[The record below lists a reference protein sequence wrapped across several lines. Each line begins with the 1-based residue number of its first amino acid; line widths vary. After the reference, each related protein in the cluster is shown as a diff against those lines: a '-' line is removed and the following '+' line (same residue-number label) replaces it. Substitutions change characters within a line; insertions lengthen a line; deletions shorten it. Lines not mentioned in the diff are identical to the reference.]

1 MSAADEYLIDQIR
14 AGDTDAWRKLIDR
27 YEGRLVQFAKRRVG
41 DVNTAE
47 DVAQETL
54 VGFVQALPRYD
65 ASRSLETFL
74 FAIAHNKLIDHLRR
88 AGRRREVEAATSE
101 SFAQEP
107 VDRAASQPSPSG
119 WLLRKEQDQ
128 RERRALVDVM
138 RSLVAELQ
146 QQGRFLDLK
155 VAELIFCAGKRN
167 KDIAAVLDID
177 EKAVAGIKFRLL
189 DRMRERARSADP
201 HHTLFPGLW
210 ER

>member
-14 AGDTDAWRKLIDR
+14 SGDTGAWRKLIDR
-27 YEGRLVQFAKRRVG
+27 YQGRLVQFAKRRVG

-74 FAIAHNKLIDHLRR
+74 FAIAHNKLIDYLRR
-88 AGRRREVEAATSE
+88 AGRRCEVEVATSE

-107 VDRAASQPSPSG
+107 ADLAASQPSPSG
-119 WLLRKEQDQ
+119 WLLGKEQGQ
-128 RERRALVDVM
+128 REHRALVHVL
-138 RSLVAELQ
+138 RSLVSELQ
-146 QQGRFLDLK
+146 RQGKFLELK
-155 VAELIFCAGKRN
+155 VAELIFCAGQRN
-167 KDIAAVLDID
+167 KEIAAALEIG
-177 EKAVAGIKFRLL
+177 EKTVAGIKFRLL
-189 DRMRERARSADP
+189 DRMRERARSVDP

-210 ER
+210 T